1 MSHEVLE
8 RPGRHDIM
16 RIVEDRTV
24 MGQKQLEASSELKA
38 RRAHCSR
45 SSQDKAEATEGQQRA
60 EGEASSLQ

>member
-1 MSHEVLE
+1 
-8 RPGRHDIM
+8 M

-24 MGQKQLEASSELKA
+24 MRQKRLEASSELKA